1 MCVCVCVCD
10 SRADLAAIL
19 TPLRVNRKKEQLM
32 KKSQMQHIREVF
44 FSPRHSYMG
53 TSILEVFFLLCVCV
67 RKKERERDHSWAA
80 GTGLVVRAII
90 NRASILAGLL
100 TVDLS
105 AFL

>member
-1 MCVCVCVCD
+1 MCVSGV
-10 SRADLAAIL
+10 DLAAIL

-32 KKSQMQHIREVF
+32 KKAECITLEKF

-53 TSILEVFFLLCVCV
+53 TSILGVFCLMYMCVCV
-67 RKKERERDHSWAA
+67 CVRDHSWAA
-80 GTGLVVRAII
+80 GTGLVVRAVI